1 MKFIEV
7 AKMDENTFEVRNDK
21 GQTLKT
27 FHNKDAKRAH
37 LDAQRYAMV
46 HSPGFE
52 IERDWS
58 L

>member
-1 MKFIEV
+1 MKFIEI

-21 GQTLKT
+21 GTTLKT
-27 FHNKDAKRAH
+27 FHDKDPRKAH
-37 LDAQRYAMV
+37 MDAQRYAMV
-46 HSPGFE
+46 HSPGIS